1 MYKTCGIIKIFFSL
15 GLATCAIL
23 GWNELRNLPHAWSS
37 SALIDPFML
46 AVMAITAGSLSIKYD
61 NVNSVPLTTGLI
73 AFSIYEATFAAV
85 NICRGTIAFYK
96 SGSNFKQSP
105 PVLYGFNM
113 GFSIFFFITSLAVA
127 TFNGFKLDSFK
138 TTEIKDPNYR
148 FPINRRLQIAVLM
161 LVNSLI
167 MHIVGFVLVGTVPK
181 HYSLPLNY
189 QGAMLEVA
197 GILGIL
203 SYATN
208 QKSIVA
214 WFKVSA
220 ILASISALL
229 TGFASVHDRL
239 YMLMGSS
246 PSKPMGSNMLILMI
260 LHDVTP
266 YIGLG
271 LSLFAAFAVDT
282 ETDTNVNI
290 EKQPKTDKNYC
301 IGNSSMIF
309 ASIQLGCAVAI
320 SPMFPSPFHSFL
332 SFVVASLL
340 FALGILAHLSSKTT
354 CESLRVSTYSF
365 TILSISSVCINVI
378 ALTVIYVVTN
388 PYGSGIR
395 GIDLAILIVEVIN
408 AILFMLFGSRAAE
421 YNPVTYI
428 RERSGTEV

>member
-161 LVNSLI
+161 L
-167 MHIVGFVLVGTVPK
+167 
-181 HYSLPLNY
+181 
-189 QGAMLEVA
+189 LEVA